1 VPAAEPVVA
10 SWRERYDRAAAD
22 GIPAHITVLYPF
34 LPDERL
40 SDEVVARL
48 AALCAETP
56 ALDVE
61 FRRTRR
67 FPAVLQLDPEP
78 ADALRDL
85 TAAVFARWP
94 EAPPYGG
101 GIDEFVPH
109 LTVASGPPDDVIDRI
124 EADVLSRLPIRTQLR
139 EAALYVA
146 GRARWQPRA
155 RLPFR
160 LS

>member
-10 SWRERYDRAAAD
+10 SWRAGYDRSAAD
-22 GIPAHITVLYPF
+22 GIPAHVTVLYPF
-34 LPDERL
+34 LREERL
-40 SDEVVARL
+40 SDEVIARL
-48 AALCAETP
+48 AGLCAETP
-56 ALDVE
+56 VLDVE

-67 FPAVLQLDPEP
+67 LPSVLQLEPEP
-78 ADALRDL
+78 ADALRGL

-94 EAPPYGG
+94 DAPPYGG
-101 GIDEFVPH
+101 GIDEVVPH
-109 LTVASGPPDDVIDRI
+109 LTVASGPPDDVIDEI

-146 GRARWQPRA
+146 GRPRWRLRA

-160 LS
+160 VS